1 MAGKG
6 LSHDVVRAPF
16 WYTGK
21 YHVALR
27 HRKKAERREN
37 VRKVPLRKN
46 GKYDILKKRME
57 KNKKRIQEGNN
68 MAEGK
73 KKSNKKKKEGPDL
86 LTVVVVAVAI
96 VLVLI
101 LIANYKKE
109 QEGKEMPSGTPT
121 AVPSATAEPG
131 KMESISVTPPAVT
144 TGIPAATDGATGT
157 PEKEETTPVPTE
169 EPVVSLEEART
180 LVQNNIDLEAGTYT
194 VELLDDHLMIEGAEY
209 YSFCVNDADGMAME
223 PLLIVEKKEGTLA
236 CYDFSGVVSRFS
248 KFPLDKTET
257 GGTETEAITAEEA
270 KKVLSGYSGAAL
282 GLAKEPLFY
291 EMTVDDWTTVING
304 DVCYGINLFENA
316 DGKQRFRGVYYVTL
330 DGRKVYSEDGV
341 TGDFIQR

>member
-1 MAGKG
+1 
-6 LSHDVVRAPF
+6 
-16 WYTGK
+16 
-21 YHVALR
+21 
-27 HRKKAERREN
+27 
-37 VRKVPLRKN
+37 
-46 GKYDILKKRME
+46 
-57 KNKKRIQEGNN
+57 

-86 LTVVVVAVAI
+86 LTIVVVAVAI

-121 AVPSATAEPG
+121 AVPSATMIPENPG
-131 KMESISVTPPAVT
+131 NTTPSAIPTKAPSVTGGI
-144 TGIPAATDGATGT
+144 TGE
-157 PEKEETTPVPTE
+157 PEQEDTTPAPAE
-169 EPVVSLEEART
+169 EPVLSAEEAEA
-180 LVQNNIDLEAGTYT
+180 LVQKRIDMDAGTYT
-194 VELLDDHLMIEGAEY
+194 IELLDDHLIIEGTEY
-209 YSFCVNDADGMAME
+209 YSFCVNDAEGTAME
-223 PLLIVEKKEGTLA
+223 PLLIVEKKEGELS
-236 CYDFSGVVSRFS
+236 CYDFSGVVSGFS

-257 GGTETEAITAEEA
+257 GNAETEAITAEEA

-282 GLAKEPLFY
+282 GLAKEPSFY